1 MGSASAM
8 KTLILGANGQVGYE
22 LKRLL
27 SPQGQ
32 VEALARQDADF
43 SDAAALQHVLLR
55 AKANVIINAAA
66 YTAVDKAETDQAAA
80 ERINHHAVA
89 EIAAHAKATNALLIH
104 YSTDYVYDGTKSA
117 PYLET
122 DATNPVSI
130 YGATKL
136 RGEDAV
142 RASGC
147 HHIIFRTSW
156 VYAARG
162 GNFVKTMLRLAAARD
177 ELNVV
182 ADQYGAPTSAA
193 LIAEVTAQALAKP
206 VLAGTYHLVAGGETT
221 WHGFA
226 LVILAEARRL
236 GLQLKAGPDQVR
248 PIPTSAYPTPARRP
262 ANSRLDTNKLRTAL
276 GLALPPWEDHVRRVV
291 GVLANESRM

>member
-1 MGSASAM
+1 M
-8 KTLILGANGQVGYE
+8 KTLILGANGQVGWE

-27 SPQGQ
+27 TPKGQ
-32 VEALARQDADF
+32 VEALTREGADL
-43 SDAAALQHVLLR
+43 SDAAALQHVLSR
-55 AKANVIINAAA
+55 ATANVIINAAA
-66 YTAVDKAETDQAAA
+66 YTAVDKAEADQAAA

-104 YSTDYVYDGTKSA
+104 YSTDYVYDGTKPT
-117 PYLET
+117 PYIET
-122 DATNPVSI
+122 DTTHPVSV

-136 RGEDAV
+136 RGEEAV

-162 GNFVKTMLRLAAARD
+162 GNFVRTMLRLAATRD
-177 ELNVV
+177 ELTVV
-182 ADQYGAPTSAA
+182 ADQHGAPTSAA

-206 VLAGTYHLVAGGETT
+206 VLAGTYHLVASGETT

-226 LVILAEARRL
+226 QLILTEAQRL
-236 GLQLKAGPDQVR
+236 GMPLKAGPDQVR

-276 GLALPPWEDHVRRVV
+276 GLALPPWEDHARRIV
-291 GVLANESRM
+291 GALAHESRM